1 MGQLRSAVHALAHST
16 GSPAELLARLD
27 RFAER
32 VEGARYSTACYAILD
47 LTRQELRYAA
57 AAHLPPLLVHRDRVE
72 FLEGGRSTPLCGG
85 SSLPRREET
94 THVPP
99 GTTLVFYTDGLVER
113 RREALDDGLARLATV
128 VAEEID
134 LDPEDLSDRVV
145 ERLLTEDAVPDDA
158 ALVLLRFLPVASPLA
173 RRVPA
178 DAVRLRDLRRDLRV
192 WLAEQGICGVHAS
205 ELVLACSEALS
216 NAVEHAYPAG
226 SAGEMELRAERDGT
240 SLRFTIRDEG
250 RWRSSQAVW
259 NRGRGTPI
267 MEAFADSLDVVRD
280 AAGTTVTITRDV
292 SSANVPRPTTP

>member
-1 MGQLRSAVHALAHST
+1 
-16 GSPAELLARLD
+16 
-27 RFAER
+27 
-32 VEGARYSTACYAILD
+32 
-47 LTRQELRYAA
+47 
-57 AAHLPPLLVHRDRVE
+57 
-72 FLEGGRSTPLCGG
+72 
-85 SSLPRREET
+85 
-94 THVPP
+94 
-99 GTTLVFYTDGLVER
+99 
-113 RREALDDGLARLATV
+113 